1 MDIVLRQFA
10 QQFKVPDIALPYI
23 TRIVTMDEMRLV
35 LAGADDP
42 LTPETASEALGIS
55 PRGASKLL
63 ESAFRRGVL
72 DRELPET
79 QPRYTPTDFYS
90 RADAFASFEPE
101 GWLSLPLDLREALD
115 EWMMQQYI
123 GRIRPNVERLMA
135 GKPAEGSPGNDSILL
150 LHEADAIIDRAR
162 TIAVIPCDCRSIH
175 RQCDKPLETCIQ
187 FNAIAEKK
195 LARGLGRKLTTDEA
209 KELVRWADRQ
219 GLMHTTDLEF
229 GEEGPAPL
237 CNCCGDDCY
246 VFRAAARLGSKG
258 AWPRSRY
265 VATYDPDLCSN
276 CGACTRRCHF
286 NAFVKTDGKI
296 SFAPVRCW
304 GCGLCANSCPT
315 GAIVM
320 STMAK
325 PR

>member
-1 MDIVLRQFA
+1 MDIVLQQFA
-10 QQFKVPDIALPYI
+10 RQFKVPDVALSYI

-35 LAGADDP
+35 LVGADGP
-42 LTPETASEALGIS
+42 LTQDTASEALGIS
-55 PRGASKLL
+55 PRGAARLL
-63 ESAFRRGVL
+63 ESAFQRGVL
-72 DRELPET
+72 NREQQKA
-79 QPRYTPTDFYS
+79 QPSYTPTDFYTRVDS
-90 RADAFASFEPE
+90 LATFEPE
-101 GWLSLPLDLREALD
+101 GWLTLPLQLREALD
-115 EWMMQQYI
+115 EWMMQKYI
-123 GRIRPNVERLMA
+123 DRIRPNVERLVD

-150 LHEADAIIDRAR
+150 LHEAEAIIDRAQ

-175 RQCDKPLETCIQ
+175 QQCDRPLETCIQ

-195 LARGLGRKLTTDEA
+195 LARGHGRRLTAAEA

-265 VATYDPDLCSN
+265 LASYDPAPCSGCGLCA
-276 CGACTRRCHF
+276 GRCHF
-286 NAFVKTDGKI
+286 GAFQENDGEI
-296 SFAPVRCW
+296 SYDPALCW

-315 GAIVM
+315 GAI
-320 STMAK
+320 TMLA
-325 PR
+325 R